1 MELTVTY
8 PSNYP
13 KYLDFNFGCMLTSR
27 QLLQP
32 RFPFLPLLFLP
43 RAEGRGP
50 SAFGTGYAC
59 LASLDG
65 SSERQVINHS
75 THYSVAYAMQSLLVV
90 VPHITWIAER
100 CF

>member
-1 MELTVTY
+1 MTC
-8 PSNYP
+8 NYL
-13 KYLDFNFGCMLTSR
+13 KYLDINFGYVLTSR

-43 RAEGRGP
+43 RAEGLGP
-50 SAFGTGYAC
+50 SAFGIVYAC

-75 THYSVAYAMQSLLVV
+75 THYSVACAVQSFLVV
-90 VPHITWIAER
+90 CLASLG
-100 CF
+100 